1 MAFCQDQLQRLW
13 LSLPFVSGRKQAKFP
28 ESYDGAASPHSTQGK
43 VFTYMLMKF
52 QRERIGII
60 KKQYSMCY

>member
-1 MAFCQDQLQRLW
+1 MAFCQDHLPKLW
-13 LSLPFVSGRKQAKFP
+13 LNLPSVSGTKQAKFT
-28 ESYDGAASPHSTQGK
+28 ESHNGAVSPHSTQGK
-43 VFTYMLMKF
+43 VFIYMLMKF